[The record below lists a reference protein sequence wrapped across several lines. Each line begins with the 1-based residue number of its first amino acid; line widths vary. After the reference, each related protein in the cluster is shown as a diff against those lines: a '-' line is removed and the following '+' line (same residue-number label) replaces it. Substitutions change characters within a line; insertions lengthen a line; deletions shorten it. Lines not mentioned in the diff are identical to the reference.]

1 MGIPVDFSEPLW
13 QRITMTAS
21 NGPLVVRFRERAP
34 LWFKAEVLGVTALF
48 MGALLALYFHH
59 HPGDYLQHRLRGSIK
74 NKQLPLP
81 AHKCTS
87 VFTYE
92 EGRIM
97 LATSVVQ
104 LSQESIKPAIGAR
117 IFNSKQELLS
127 GQFAGAIRELLE
139 QRGVLVFPKIH
150 FSDAEQIAFTRT
162 LGTFSPE
169 ASDGQN
175 ITKISLDVKENPAGA
190 EFLKGSLYWH
200 IDGTSSD
207 APILA
212 SLLSCKVAA
221 SWGGNTG
228 FCNTYAAYDA
238 LSSADQ
244 QRYETLRVIHAPWAS
259 LLYYNPEPGLAM
271 LKAMQA
277 IGEKELPLVWKH
289 RSGRKSLILGCTA
302 QHVVGASL
310 AQSAQILVGLREWA
324 TAEAFSYSHTWQVGD
339 LVIWD
344 NTGTMHRAEAYDPEC
359 GRMMHRTKL
368 QGEEPFE

>member
-1 MGIPVDFSEPLW
+1 M
-13 QRITMTAS
+13 
-21 NGPLVVRFRERAP
+21 
-34 LWFKAEVLGVTALF
+34 
-48 MGALLALYFHH
+48 
-59 HPGDYLQHRLRGSIK
+59 
-74 NKQLPLP
+74 
-81 AHKCTS
+81 
-87 VFTYE
+87 FTYE

-97 LATSVVQ
+97 LATSVAQ
-104 LSQESIKPAIGAR
+104 LSQESIKPGIGAR
-117 IFNSKQELLS
+117 VFNSKQELLS
-127 GQFAGAIRELLE
+127 GQFAGEIRELLE
-139 QRGVLVFPKIH
+139 QRGVLVFPQIH
-150 FSDAEQIAFTRT
+150 FSDTEQIAFTRT
-162 LGTFSPE
+162 LGTFCPE

-207 APILA
+207 SPILA

-228 FCNTYAAYDA
+228 FCNTYAAYEA
-238 LSSADQ
+238 LSSADK
-244 QRYETLRVIHAPWAS
+244 QRYESLRVIHAPWAS

-277 IGEKELPLVWKH
+277 IGEKELPLVWRH

-302 QHVVGASL
+302 QQVVGVGL

-324 TAEAFSYSHTWQVGD
+324 TAEAFSYSHAWQVGD